1 MPAYII
7 GVIDIHSPEAYQEYG
22 ARVPAVVEKFG
33 GRYLVRG
40 GDHDMLE
47 PGAPGNRFVV
57 IEFPDRAA
65 IRRFYGSPEY
75 QEIVGIRT
83 AASQGF
89 LAGVDGV

>member
-7 GVIDIHSPEAYQEYG
+7 GSIEITNPESYKEYG
-22 ARVPAVVEKFG
+22 ARVPDVVAKFG

-40 GDHDMLE
+40 GEHEMLE
-47 PGAPGNRFVV
+47 EGAPGSRFVV

-65 IRRFYGSPEY
+65 IRRFYDSPEY

-83 AASQGF
+83 GASSGF
-89 LAGVDGV
+89 LAAVDGV